1 MGISLRLL
9 RLGRKAWFSM
19 VVIVLIGLLV
29 SVLSILQAWILA
41 RVFSALYAHASG
53 KYVVI
58 LVAWLSLVLLVRPLF
73 TLLIE
78 FFISRC
84 GLLIKTDVR
93 LRLVEHMN
101 RLGPFA
107 LSAERSG
114 KMETLITDGIELL
127 EDYFGRYLPQ
137 VVVTF
142 CTVIATVALMFA
154 VDPLVAVGAG
164 IVAIATPLL
173 PRLWD
178 KALDKRNYQHWQQ
191 YAELN
196 ADVVDSMQGMSTLQL
211 FNAVAARRDK
221 IREAAGE
228 LLNRTMAQMRISL
241 VGSGLTNWVIAAGP
255 VVILTLC
262 IVQSSRGIL
271 PVQQLFW
278 AMFLAFEIFKPF
290 LQLGA
295 YWHQGYHGIATAKTA
310 LELLAISPPLLPD
323 LPPQDSPKNPV
334 VKFNNVCFSYP
345 HTEKVVLKNIN
356 LKIPAGSF
364 VGIAGQSGSGK
375 STLAGLMQRLADPQ
389 QGQVQIGDINLRA
402 LSSSQISQLVAV
414 VPQDPVLFSGTIRQ
428 NLTLGRA
435 DISDK
440 KLLDICLQ
448 LGLDDLATP
457 EELLDLPVG
466 EKGNSVSGGQR
477 QRLALA
483 RALLRECPILIL
495 DESTSSLDMHRE
507 QKVLDLLNK
516 WRSSLHNEKSP
527 TVIAIAHRLSTIAT
541 ADKIFV
547 FANGEI
553 VQEGTP
559 QELQKN
565 SGIYR
570 NLWEAES
577 ELLGARV

>member
-1 MGISLRLL
+1 M
-9 RLGRKAWFSM
+9 
-19 VVIVLIGLLV
+19 
-29 SVLSILQAWILA
+29 
-41 RVFSALYAHASG
+41 
-53 KYVVI
+53 
-58 LVAWLSLVLLVRPLF
+58 
-73 TLLIE
+73 
-78 FFISRC
+78 
-84 GLLIKTDVR
+84 
-93 LRLVEHMN
+93 
-101 RLGPFA
+101 
-107 LSAERSG
+107 
-114 KMETLITDGIELL
+114 
-127 EDYFGRYLPQ
+127 
-137 VVVTF
+137 
-142 CTVIATVALMFA
+142 
-154 VDPLVAVGAG
+154 
-164 IVAIATPLL
+164 
-173 PRLWD
+173 
-178 KALDKRNYQHWQQ
+178 
-191 YAELN
+191 
-196 ADVVDSMQGMSTLQL
+196 
-211 FNAVAARRDK
+211 
-221 IREAAGE
+221 
-228 LLNRTMAQMRISL
+228 
-241 VGSGLTNWVIAAGP
+241 TNWVIAAGP

-495 DESTSSLDMHRE
+495 DESTSSLDLHRE

-565 SGIYR
+565 SGIYK